1 MAVQRTVII
10 LFLLC
15 IKFYISDQSNSVQQ
29 PADIL
34 GDDSDVN
41 KRLNEID
48 RVK

>member
-1 MAVQRTVII
+1 MEVQRTVII
-10 LFLLC
+10 FFLLC

-34 GDDSDVN
+34 GDDSAAN

-48 RVK
+48 QVK